1 MANPTVSPAN
11 PDDLW
16 IVELK
21 ATAVSPLYT
30 GENKLNSQRERK
42 VGNILP
48 TRKTGDNF
56 AAVSIFGAIR
66 GYAEK
71 IYRKDGTCDTGK
83 DTKGCG
89 RCLTCDMFGNLGKK
103 GRVLFEDLKTT
114 RPFDKVVERT
124 VHPHI
129 DRDSGTISQ
138 GKGASIELEEIVEG
152 TELAGRLVIRNP
164 VEKDLEVLNA
174 ALKAAED
181 SGIGGWTRRGK
192 GRVKFETTV
201 KKIKWSTYREI
212 GAAEAKKLVGVA
224 K

>member
-1 MANPTVSPAN
+1 MNPTNQLVSSAEG
-11 PDDLW
+11 LW

-42 VGNILP
+42 VGNVLP
-48 TRKTGDNF
+48 TRKTGDGF

-71 IYRKDGTCDTGK
+71 IYKGDGACDTGK
-83 DTKGCG
+83 DTRGCG
-89 RCLTCDMFGNLGKK
+89 RCITCDMFGNLGRK
-103 GRVLFEDLKTT
+103 GRVLFEDLKTI
-114 RPFDKVVERT
+114 RAFDKVVERT

-129 DRDSGTISQ
+129 DRETGTIPQ
-138 GKGASIELEEIVEG
+138 GKGASIDLEEIVEG
-152 TELAGRLVIRNP
+152 TELLGRVIIRNP
-164 VEKDLEVLNA
+164 VERDLEVLNA

-192 GRVKFETTV
+192 GRVKFALSM
-201 KKIKWSTYREI
+201 KKIRWAAYKEL
-212 GAAEAKKLVGVA
+212 GAAEAKKLVAA

>member
-1 MANPTVSPAN
+1 MLNE
-11 PDDLW
+11 DLW
-16 IVELK
+16 ILELK

-30 GENKLNSQRERK
+30 GENKIDSQKRRK
-42 VGNILP
+42 QGNLLP
-48 TRKTGDNF
+48 TRMSGDGF
-56 AAVSIFGAIR
+56 ASISIFGAIR

-71 IYRKDGTCDTGK
+71 IYKDAGTCDTGK

-89 RCLTCDMFGNLGKK
+89 RCLTCDMFGNLGRK
-103 GRVLFEDLKTT
+103 GRVAFEDLKSV

-129 DRDSGTISQ
+129 DRETGTLSA

-152 TELAGRLVIRNP
+152 TELTGRIIIKNP
-164 VEKDLEVLNA
+164 TEKDIEVINA

-181 SGIGGWTRRGK
+181 NGIGGWTRRGK
-192 GRVKFETTV
+192 GRVKFEVTAKKV
-201 KKIKWSTYREI
+201 KWAKYKEQ
-212 GAAEAKKLVGVA
+212 GAAEANNLVSL